1 MKKLFSLLTLA
12 LLTLSVGA
20 ATTVT
25 DVITADQLTATGTS
39 YTDFSNVSVSSS
51 AVYAGQSAKSSAG
64 AIQLRS
70 KNSNSGIVST
80 TSGGKLVS
88 VKINVE
94 SGSNTI
100 DVYGNTTAYTSA
112 TNLYATGNANQ
123 GTKIGSTSTT
133 GTIEVLPGDEYQY
146 VGIRSN
152 NGAVYISSIEITW
165 EVEDSQSTL
174 AKPVFNPAGGEFTG
188 SLEVTVSCATENA
201 SIYLFKV
208 LEDETEEYVNQFFPQ
223 NGVVSGTFY
232 VTDSGK
238 YGAYSY
244 KGNDMS
250 DTTYATFTKKNPVVA
265 TPVFTPAG
273 ATFEEDINVKIECAT
288 EGATIMYQVNNGD
301 VEMGDS
307 PVYVTLTETSTI
319 TAFASLDGYDDSQEV
334 SATYT
339 KVAPATGT
347 CITFNSANDKGNGTQ
362 ETTPWTIEKNG
373 VTMSCTSGRVY
384 DAGYRIYKDSTLTF
398 TSTVGNITRIEFDG
412 ISGYAISN
420 FGNVEGMIYTGN
432 NGLWIGNAQT
442 ITFTAGAQIRASEI
456 RVYVDG
462 EVVESIAAPTLPAS
476 CEFEDSKTIEIINN
490 DAEATLMY
498 ALNDGEFV
506 EYTEALTL
514 TETTKV
520 SAKAVKGE
528 RESSVVSATYTKVEP
543 AEAIAT
549 LAEVNALGK
558 NAEFT
563 FEGNAVV
570 TVQRG
575 AYLWLRDASGYGL
588 IYGNING
595 LNNVTFAPG
604 TVLNQGWTAKT
615 SIFNGLMEYT
625 EAQNVS
631 ASENTDTVLAAIQT
645 ITELDT
651 TMVNAYVQVLNVKSL
666 VANGKDVTATL
677 ANGTTMVMYNS
688 FGESLP
694 TEEGNYTVKGVV
706 STHNGMQ
713 LMILSVEG
721 FVPQTN
727 DVYSIPEAIA
737 VGENDTF
744 TMYDDIVVT
753 FNHASTKRMWI
764 RDTDG
769 NSGLIYG
776 LENTD
781 DIVNG
786 TVLSDGWTGKNNTR
800 YGVPQFQNTEGV
812 AASGETA
819 EAKPFEV
826 PAITAS
832 DVNAYV
838 IFKGINMLSD
848 ASNEKRFYNAADSTV
863 LYNTFNMTLPEI
875 VEGNTYDVTGVVTLF
890 NGAPQLYITEVVE
903 SINDVIKGDAN
914 NDTVVNVSDAIALL
928 NALLTSDLSTINTA
942 NADVDENGT
951 ISITDVIKLVNY
963 LSNGQWQ

>member
-1 MKKLFSLLTLA
+1 MKKLFSLFMLA
-12 LLTLSVGA
+12 LLTMSAWA
-20 ATTVT
+20 ANTYSYTFSSKQFSQDGTVT
-25 DVITADQLTATGTS
+25 LNNIDWTLVTDAVDGYYGYDATKGQQLGSSSKPCKEVLLSTSGIEGTITKVTVNASTGKDAVATMEVTVGEATFISSTDLTSTATSYEGTG
-39 YTDFSNVSVSSS
+39 S
-51 AVYAGQSAKSSAG
+51 A
-64 AIQLRS
+64 
-70 KNSNSGIVST
+70 SGEVLISL
-80 TSGGKLVS
+80 S
-88 VKINVE
+88 
-94 SGSNTI
+94 
-100 DVYGNTTAYTSA
+100 
-112 TNLYATGNANQ
+112 Q
-123 GTKIGSTSTT
+123 PSTSKA
-133 GTIEVLPGDEYQY
+133 L
-146 VGIRSN
+146 
-152 NGAVYISSIEITW
+152 YIKSIEI
-165 EVEDSQSTL
+165 
-174 AKPVFNPAGGEFTG
+174 
-188 SLEVTVSCATENA
+188 
-201 SIYLFKV
+201 
-208 LEDETEEYVNQFFPQ
+208 EYE
-223 NGVVSGTFY
+223 GAVVST
-232 VTDSGK
+232 S
-238 YGAYSY
+238 A
-244 KGNDMS
+244 
-250 DTTYATFTKKNPVVA
+250 
-265 TPVFTPAG
+265 PVFTPNGGTFTDNSIQVSIACPDGPADIYYSEGTELDWTNYTYYSGPFYINETKTFTAVASRSNIMSDPTTVTFTKLEPSPAG
-273 ATFEEDINVKIECAT
+273 TFIPGNFNPVENTEFSITSGDITLTCTNGTITAERFGFFKYSDITFTSAGNDIVKIEFTCTANGTAKYGPGSIKLKDGQTGTYTAGTDKIGTWTGKAESVAFTASENQLRAT
-288 EGATIMYQVNNGD
+288 QIVVTLDDGTT
-301 VEMGDS
+301 
-307 PVYVTLTETSTI
+307 VYVAAPTFSREAGDFEEAFDLTI
-319 TAFASLDGYDDSQEV
+319 TAEEGAAIKYSYDNENWND
-334 SATYT
+334 YT
-339 KVAPATGT
+339 T
-347 CITFNSANDKGNGTQ
+347 
-362 ETTPWTIEKNG
+362 
-373 VTMSCTSGRVY
+373 
-384 DAGYRIYKDSTLTF
+384 
-398 TSTVGNITRIEFDG
+398 
-412 ISGYAISN
+412 
-420 FGNVEGMIYTGN
+420 
-432 NGLWIGNAQT
+432 
-442 ITFTAGAQIRASEI
+442 
-456 RVYVDG
+456 
-462 EVVESIAAPTLPAS
+462 
-476 CEFEDSKTIEIINN
+476 
-490 DAEATLMY
+490 
-498 ALNDGEFV
+498 ALNI
-506 EYTEALTL
+506 
-514 TETTKV
+514 TETTTV
-520 SAKAVKGE
+520 YAKAILNGT
-528 RESSVVSATYTKVEP
+528 ESAVASATYTKVEP
-543 AEAIAT
+543 AEAITT
-549 LAEVNALGK
+549 LAQVNALGK

-615 SIFNGLMEYT
+615 KLFSGLMEYT
-625 EAQNVS
+625 DAQNVS
-631 ASENTDTVLAAIQT
+631 ASENTDAELAAIQT

-666 VANGKDVTATL
+666 VANGQDVTATL

-721 FVPQTN
+721 FVPQTI
-727 DVYSIPEAIA
+727 DVYSIPEAIE

-786 TVLSDGWTGKNNTR
+786 TVLSDGWTGKNYTH

-812 AASGETA
+812 VASGETA

-863 LYNTFNMTLPEI
+863 LFNTFNMTLPEI
-875 VEGNTYDVTGVVTLF
+875 VEGNTYDVTGVVTLY
-890 NGAPQLYITEVVE
+890 NGVPQLYITEVVE

-928 NALLTSDLSTINTA
+928 NALLTSDLSGINTA
-942 NADVDENGT
+942 NADVDDNGT